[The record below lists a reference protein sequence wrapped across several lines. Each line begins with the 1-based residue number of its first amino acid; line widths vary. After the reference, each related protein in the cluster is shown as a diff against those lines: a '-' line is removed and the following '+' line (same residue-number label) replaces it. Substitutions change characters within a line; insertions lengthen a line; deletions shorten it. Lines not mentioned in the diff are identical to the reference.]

1 MRLFRPARLSGL
13 AGFFFFLHLD
23 SALYT
28 KRQEVNTPMIQ
39 ITKYDEENDSVTWL
53 NDIEEFET
61 PEHLEDY
68 LRRYAPEGSY
78 RVENEVEIFATRE
91 AIRAAQEGF
100 LKECEEEEEFWRALG
115 L

>member
-1 MRLFRPARLSGL
+1 MAQL
-13 AGFFFFLHLD
+13 
-23 SALYT
+23 
-28 KRQEVNTPMIQ
+28 IQ
-39 ITKYDEENDSVTWL
+39 VTREEEDGAVEWV

-78 RVENEVEIFATRE
+78 RVENEVEIFATRD
-91 AIRAAQEGF
+91 AIRAAREGF
-100 LKECEEEEEFWRALG
+100 LRECEEEEERWRALG